1 MTRLSANPVHP
12 AAGAVSGPR
21 SARWAGRTDPAR
33 GAGRQSGFT
42 LIELLLATA
51 LIALIMAMA
60 YGGFRAGVRATTSGE
75 ALIEETNRLRVV
87 HQFIRRQISHARP
100 LIIEQDNQDIIR
112 FEGESERI
120 RFVAP
125 MPGYLGF
132 GGPYVQEIRVE
143 RGEEGMDLVFAFA
156 MLNGYQPGDLERD
169 APVTLLEDIGRA
181 DFEFL
186 GYEEDGE
193 AVMWTDFWETLDQIP
208 LSVSLRL
215 AMQRDNGL
223 FFPELVTPVIID
235 SGGMASRSVGP
246 GDIRSRMLDAGGQ
259 RNRR

>member
-1 MTRLSANPVHP
+1 MIGMNANPAHLH
-12 AAGAVSGPR
+12 AGAGSDR
-21 SARWAGRTDPAR
+21 EPAP

-60 YGGFRAGVRATTSGE
+60 YGGFRAGVRATSSGE

-87 HQFIRRQISHARP
+87 HQFIRRQIAHARP
-100 LIIEQDNQDIIR
+100 LIIEQDNETIIR
-112 FEGESERI
+112 FEGESERM

-143 RGEEGMDLVFAFA
+143 RGKSGMDLVFAFA
-156 MLNGYQPGDLERD
+156 MLNGYEPGDLDRE

-193 AVMWTDFWETLDQIP
+193 TVIWNDFWDSVDRIP

-215 AMQRDNGL
+215 SMQRDNGL

-235 SGGMASRSVGP
+235 SGASASRSLDAA
-246 GDIRSRMLDAGGQ
+246 DIRARMIGVD
-259 RNRR
+259 RDRFVR